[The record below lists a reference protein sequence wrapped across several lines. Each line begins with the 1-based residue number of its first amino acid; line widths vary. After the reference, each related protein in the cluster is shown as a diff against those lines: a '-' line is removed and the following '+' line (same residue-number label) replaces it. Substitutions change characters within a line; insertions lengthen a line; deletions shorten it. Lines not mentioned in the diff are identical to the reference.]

1 MIEPDPITPKQEET
15 SSRARRRRAR
25 RKVIAP
31 LTPDEKTDYI
41 QTVLRK
47 ASPTFD
53 FFLFSFLSG
62 AILGVGFIIDNPYFL
77 LLGTLLAPLMSPV
90 IGISLG
96 TVLGS
101 ARFFG
106 RSLGGL
112 LIGGFLVIVTS
123 ALAGFATRLW
133 PPIELFQVHL
143 HSQLTW
149 PPFIA
154 LGVGAVVTST
164 TLVKESHHSG
174 IPSILLAYGLY
185 LPLTAAGFGLGSG
198 TPHLWPDGLVLFTI
212 HLAWATLLGAITLA
226 IMGFRPYTLFGYSLG
241 GVIILLMVTL
251 ALGFFGA
258 GAVLGMGV
266 TLPTPTR
273 TLQPSPTPSLTP
285 GETPIPPPPSDTPT
299 ITPTPSL
306 TPSITPTPSPTLVQ
320 ALVDVDPRGAVL
332 RDGPDGKVVS
342 YLQDGSLVELTGET
356 FMANNGRVWVHVHDL
371 ENKVEGWILQTLL
384 ITATPSTPLSP
395 PTNTSTPP
403 PTETATPT
411 MTSSPTNTISP

>member
-1 MIEPDPITPKQEET
+1 MIEPDQISPQEET
-15 SSRARRRRAR
+15 PSRARQRRAR
-25 RKVIAP
+25 RKIIAP
-31 LTPDEKTDYI
+31 LTTDEKTDYI

-53 FFLFSFLSG
+53 FFLFSFLAG

-133 PPIELFQVHL
+133 PPMELFQVHL

-164 TLVKESHHSG
+164 TLVRERHHSG

-241 GVIILLMVTL
+241 GVILLLMVTL
-251 ALGFFGA
+251 ALDTQPDPLRNPHPTHPKRRAHHYPHPLPYTLHHAHAFPHPGA
-258 GAVLGMGV
+258 GACRCRSKRSNS
-266 TLPTPTR
+266 TR
-273 TLQPSPTPSLTP
+273 QP
-285 GETPIPPPPSDTPT
+285 
-299 ITPTPSL
+299 
-306 TPSITPTPSPTLVQ
+306 
-320 ALVDVDPRGAVL
+320 
-332 RDGPDGKVVS
+332 
-342 YLQDGSLVELTGET
+342 
-356 FMANNGRVWVHVHDL
+356 
-371 ENKVEGWILQTLL
+371 
-384 ITATPSTPLSP
+384 
-395 PTNTSTPP
+395 
-403 PTETATPT
+403 
-411 MTSSPTNTISP
+411 